1 MRSRVCGLWVFVGIM
16 ELENHVSV
24 SIKLIMSGVI
34 TVGDYEL
41 LEKQKEGYIKT
52 EGMKHREWF
61 DEYIARIRNTN
72 EIVLM
77 ARVKNGL
84 DVKGIESRFPQLK
97 ECSNEHLVRYLD
109 IVKKDEE
116 LWVVIPSRVDRIDCY
131 GELRLLF
138 SFPILGA

>member
-1 MRSRVCGLWVFVGIM
+1 M

-61 DEYIARIRNTN
+61 DEFKARNQNTN
-72 EIVLM
+72 EVLLM

-84 DVKGIESRFPQLK
+84 DVKEIESRFTQLK
-97 ECSNEHLVRYLD
+97 ECSNEHLVRCLD
-109 IVKKDEE
+109 VVKKDDE
-116 LWVVIPSRVDRIDCY
+116 LWVVIPSRVDRIDCN
-131 GELRLLF
+131 G
-138 SFPILGA
+138 